1 MWMRMIDCVV
11 LSLVFFRHHPGA
23 LLSLLDDASAEKSLF
38 RLEWLFGFLVLLLST
53 TGIPS

>member
-1 MWMRMIDCVV
+1 MRMIDCVV